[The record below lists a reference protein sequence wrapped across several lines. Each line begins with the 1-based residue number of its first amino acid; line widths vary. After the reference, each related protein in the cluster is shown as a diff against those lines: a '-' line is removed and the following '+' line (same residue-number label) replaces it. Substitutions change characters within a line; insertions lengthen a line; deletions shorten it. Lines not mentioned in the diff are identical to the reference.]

1 MGVQQ
6 IFWAVADGCWWLV
19 ERIWPNARRRMRT
32 LFTNPRRQL
41 ASLLE
46 EVQAEKVPLS
56 QAILR
61 AVPLAHLVGDNE
73 LESFCDS
80 ELQGW
85 SSRDAFNLMPQYR
98 RANGYGSL
106 AEVQHGDNHDDLMLQ
121 MQARDGQFWH
131 AQVPVVWPV
140 RMIESHVTDSQK
152 TAMATFRFTAAEAK
166 PHAGLPAD
174 TPVFE
179 YVEIAEFRQVLRSI
193 GNELI
198 MHLERASVGQTVIDQ
213 RARDR

>member
-1 MGVQQ
+1 MDVRQ
-6 IFWAVADGCWWLV
+6 IFGSAANGCWWFV
-19 ERIWPNARRRMRT
+19 ERIWPDARRRVHV
-32 LFTNPRRQL
+32 LFTNPRKKL

-46 EVQAEKVPLS
+46 EVEAEEVPLS
-56 QAILR
+56 QSIAR
-61 AVPLAHLVGDNE
+61 ALPLAQLVGDSE
-73 LESFCDS
+73 LERFCVS
-80 ELQGW
+80 ELRGW
-85 SSRDAFNLMPQYR
+85 SSDNAFFLVPQYR

-106 AEVQHGDNHDDLMLQ
+106 AAVQHDDNHDDLKRR
-121 MQARDGQFWH
+121 MQTRDGQFWH

-140 RMIESHVTDSQK
+140 RMIESHVADSQK

-166 PHAGLPAD
+166 SHAGLPAD

-198 MHLERASVGQTVIDQ
+198 MHLERASVGQEIIDQ